1 MGDATDLEPPEPT
14 DAAGNGPDESDPPDQ
29 QGTEATEQGAVDPLA
44 PGRTLV
50 DPDLDDAIE
59 PNEPA

>member
-1 MGDATDLEPPEPT
+1 MGDASDHEPPEPT
-14 DAAGNGPDESDPPDQ
+14 DAAGNGPDESDQ
-29 QGTEATEQGAVDPLA
+29 QPREATEHGEVDPLA